1 VSGLRRQ
8 LGLSS
13 ATAAVVGQVIAL
25 GIFLTPAGMAKS
37 LGSPFWVLT
46 VWLLMGGMALCGAFC
61 YGALA
66 ARFPEAGGGY
76 VYLRRAW
83 GPRVA
88 FLYGWKCLLVMDP
101 GITAALATGL
111 AAYAAVLVPLGE
123 GAQKLVAIAVLAAVA
138 AANVVGLRL
147 GDGLLK
153 TLTVLKLG
161 LLAALVSWGFA
172 SGAGDWGRFAPF
184 LDRRPGSPPLAA
196 GLAAGVMAA
205 FFSFGGWWE
214 ASKIAG
220 EVRDPERTMPR
231 ALALGVAIVTVVYVA
246 VSLTFLYLVPV
257 ETVASGETFAAQ
269 VGAVLF
275 GPAGGKVLAAAVVFS
290 ILGGLAAVVMVYP
303 RLYYAMAR
311 DGAFLPAM
319 ARLHPRFGTPARAIA
334 LQVAV
339 ASVLIAVS
347 TFQEIVAYFIFVT
360 VVFIGLT
367 VAGVYAIDRRAKG
380 DPVMR
385 RIPGYPVTPA
395 VYLALTL
402 AVLALLAMSR
412 PRQALIGLLVV
423 AAGVPVYHLSGASR
437 APAPQSRGD
446 RE

>member
-1 VSGLRRQ
+1 
-8 LGLSS
+8 
-13 ATAAVVGQVIAL
+13 
-25 GIFLTPAGMAKS
+25 
-37 LGSPFWVLT
+37 
-46 VWLLMGGMALCGAFC
+46 
-61 YGALA
+61 
-66 ARFPEAGGGY
+66 
-76 VYLRRAW
+76 
-83 GPRVA
+83 
-88 FLYGWKCLLVMDP
+88 
-101 GITAALATGL
+101 
-111 AAYAAVLVPLGE
+111 
-123 GAQKLVAIAVLAAVA
+123 
-138 AANVVGLRL
+138 
-147 GDGLLK
+147 
-153 TLTVLKLG
+153 
-161 LLAALVSWGFA
+161 
-172 SGAGDWGRFAPF
+172 
-184 LDRRPGSPPLAA
+184 
-196 GLAAGVMAA
+196 MAA

-220 EVRDPERTMPR
+220 EVRDPVRTMPR
-231 ALALGVAIVTVVYVA
+231 ALALGVVIVTVVYVA

-311 DGAFLPAM
+311 DGAFLTSM

-334 LQVAV
+334 LQVVV
-339 ASVLIAVS
+339 ACVLIAVS

-360 VVFIGLT
+360 VAFIGLT

-380 DPVMR
+380 DPVLR

-402 AVLALLAMSR
+402 AVLVLLAMSQ
-412 PRQALIGLLVV
+412 PRQALVGLLVV

-437 APAPQSRGD
+437 APRPQAQGERA
-446 RE
+446 